1 MSFTA
6 GTYISLAIV
15 AFASIAIS
23 SKAVAV
29 DRIWQV
35 GFNAGVSRLT
45 PETEGSDFTLEDDQS
60 TAASIYV
67 GVDLNPIIAAELA
80 FTSLGEASLSDN
92 EDISYQAISLGA
104 TAYIWGEKESY
115 RRAKGVSGYARLGFN
130 AILNESDIEL
140 DESDNVALLFGLGV
154 QYPFSDNW
162 GMRAEITNFD
172 GDAQALMAGVFWRTG
187 ETRRDEGKA
196 LTGASRPV
204 PATEPVDAEPVT
216 TPDSLPSESDTAPEP
231 VVPDTT
237 QPAQPTPSQG
247 SLIQEVSPE
256 PVQPEVT
263 APVTGNNEL
272 AARAGSACPASV
284 LVKVPDPQA
293 CAVLNGV
300 VEGLDFL
307 VDTAKLTSSSTI
319 LLDRIVAAMIDNPSV
334 VLEIRAHAQSL
345 ANAPAQQQLSSLRAR
360 AVARYLVQNGVP
372 VSRLRAK
379 AFGDTQPIVD
389 TTNSAGIRINNR
401 IELRVL

>member
-6 GTYISLAIV
+6 GTLTSLAIV
-15 AFASIAIS
+15 TVASIAIS

-29 DRIWQV
+29 DRSWQV
-35 GFNAGVSRLT
+35 GINAGVSRLT
-45 PETEGSDFTLEDDQS
+45 PDTEGSDFTLEDDQS

-67 GVDLNPIIAAELA
+67 GVDLIPIIAAELA
-80 FTSLGEASLSDN
+80 FTNLGEASLSGN
-92 EDISYQAISLGA
+92 EDIGYQAISLGA

-115 RRAKGVSGYARLGFN
+115 RRTKGLSGYARLGFN
-130 AILNESDIEL
+130 AIMNDSDIEL

-154 QYPFSDNW
+154 QYPFSDNL
-162 GMRAEITNFD
+162 GMRAEITSFD

-187 ETRRDEGKA
+187 GIRQDDSKA
-196 LTGASRPV
+196 LPGGLL
-204 PATEPVDAEPVT
+204 PAPPTEPVDAEPVP

-231 VVPDTT
+231 VLPETT
-237 QPAQPTPSQG
+237 QPAEPT
-247 SLIQEVSPE
+247 PE
-256 PVQPEVT
+256 PVQPEAT
-263 APVTGNNEL
+263 APATANNEL
-272 AARAGSACPASV
+272 AARADSACPASV

-293 CAVLNGV
+293 CALLNGV

-307 VDTAKLTSSSTI
+307 VDTAKLTSSSNISLERI
-319 LLDRIVAAMIDNPSV
+319 LTAMIDNPSV
-334 VLEIRAHAQSL
+334 VLEIRAHTQSL
-345 ANAPAQQQLSSLRAR
+345 ASAEAQQELSSLRAR

-389 TTNSAGIRINNR
+389 TKTSAGMRINNR

>member
-6 GTYISLAIV
+6 GTLTSLAIV
-15 AFASIAIS
+15 TFASIAIS

-29 DRIWQV
+29 DRSWQV
-35 GFNAGVSRLT
+35 GINAGVSRLT
-45 PETEGSDFTLEDDQS
+45 PDTEGSDFTLEDDRS

-67 GVDLNPIIAAELA
+67 GVDLIPIIAAELA
-80 FTSLGEASLSDN
+80 FTNLGEASLSDN
-92 EDISYQAISLGA
+92 EDIGYQAISLGA

-115 RRAKGVSGYARLGFN
+115 RRTKGLSGYARLGFN
-130 AILNESDIEL
+130 AIMNDSDIEL

-154 QYPFSDNW
+154 QYPFSDNL
-162 GMRAEITNFD
+162 GMRAEITSFD

-187 ETRRDEGKA
+187 GTRQEGSKA
-196 LTGASRPV
+196 LAGGLLPTP
-204 PATEPVDAEPVT
+204 PTEPVDAEPVP
-216 TPDSLPSESDTAPEP
+216 TPDSLPSESVTAPEP

-237 QPAQPTPSQG
+237 QPAE
-247 SLIQEVSPE
+247 LSPE
-256 PVQPEVT
+256 PVQPEAT
-263 APVTGNNEL
+263 APATANNEL
-272 AARAGSACPASV
+272 AARADSACPASV

-293 CAVLNGV
+293 CALLNGV

-307 VDTAKLTSSSTI
+307 VDTAKLTSSSNI
-319 LLDRIVAAMIDNPSV
+319 SLDRILAAMMNNPSV
-334 VLEIRAHAQSL
+334 VLEIRAHTQSL
-345 ANAPAQQQLSSLRAR
+345 ANADAQQELSSLRAR

-389 TTNSAGIRINNR
+389 TTTSAGMRINNR